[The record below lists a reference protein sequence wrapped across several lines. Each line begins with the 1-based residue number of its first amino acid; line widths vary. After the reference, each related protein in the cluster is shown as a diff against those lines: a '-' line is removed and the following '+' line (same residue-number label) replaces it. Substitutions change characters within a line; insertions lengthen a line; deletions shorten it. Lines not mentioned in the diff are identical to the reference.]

1 MACHDLNETLGCLF
15 LLSLLYLGRDY
26 DELGLGAYES
36 TDRYGAGLLDE
47 LEDCG
52 LVWHSS
58 QGEKTY
64 LTREGLREARGV
76 LKFLQLEL
84 GPRLGSSLEDIK
96 LSDPELYAEEAAS
109 GAGPLTTTE
118 LVYALA
124 GVAPRRGRVA
134 PPTAPNML
142 ESPPECYLRD
152 TADRRSFQLRISL
165 PLYLRGGFGRWERGC
180 WRTVLVPAGLTFLD
194 LHIVIQKVLN
204 WNDARPFGFLL
215 THNKRNLLL
224 GERQACGD
232 VACPETR
239 KKKIVEERAS
249 QLRLSEVLPKTRTIE
264 YRYGCQDGWTLSVS
278 LVSGERGLATLG
290 PQLLDG
296 VGDAPPEWMR
306 SEREFLEFRDK
317 LYADRRLLIRALAG
331 LGEKDFLPFDHATT
345 RQRLGEFE
353 DARAE
358 WQHRLDGTV
367 APCREE
373 ELVVGEDVAEEPYPD
388 DIPL

>member
-26 DELGLGAYES
+26 DELGFGACES
-36 TDRYGAGLLDE
+36 TDRYNAGLLGE

-76 LKFLQLEL
+76 LKFLQLVL
-84 GPRLGSSLEDIK
+84 GPRIGSNLEDIK
-96 LSDPELYAEEAAS
+96 LSDPELFAEEAAY

-134 PPTAPNML
+134 PPTVPNML

-152 TADRRSFQLRISL
+152 AADRRSFLLRISL
-165 PLYLRGGFGRWERGC
+165 PLYMRGSFGRWERGC

-204 WNDARPFGFLL
+204 WKDDRPFGFLL
-215 THNKRNLLL
+215 IHNKRNLLV
-224 GERQACGD
+224 GERQACGG

-249 QLRLSEVLPKTRTIE
+249 QLRLSEVLPKTRAIE
-264 YRYGCQDGWTLSVS
+264 YRYGCEDGWTLSVS
-278 LVSGERGLATLG
+278 LVSCERGLAELG

-296 VGDAPPEWMR
+296 VGDAPPEWVR

-317 LYADRRLLIRALAG
+317 FYADRRLLIRALAG
-331 LGEKDFLPFDHATT
+331 LGEKDFMPFDHAIT

-358 WQHRLDGTV
+358 WQRRLDGT
-367 APCREE
+367 AMRFEE
-373 ELVVGEDVAEEPYPD
+373 VEPVVDAEVYPD